1 MKKNLYNLFHLHFF
15 SYLCSGLINHQMNLI
30 MKRIIT
36 LIVLAVAMTVTVQAQ
51 GFKFGVKGGL
61 NITKVTFSKDIVS
74 SDNKTGFFIGP
85 SVKLSLPMGF
95 GADIA
100 ALYDERSADLTV
112 GLSSVPTGNE
122 TTEVKQKSLQI
133 PVNFRYNI
141 GLGSM
146 AAVYLAAGPQFGFPV
161 GDKVYNTEVGE
172 YRLKDANLS
181 INFGAG
187 LTLMGHLE
195 VGFTYNLAAGTSGEF
210 KDWNDVDTHN
220 NAWQISAAYYF

>member
-1 MKKNLYNLFHLHFF
+1 MKKVIALV
-15 SYLCSGLINHQMNLI
+15 
-30 MKRIIT
+30 
-36 LIVLAVAMTVTVQAQ
+36 VLAAAMTLTAQAQ
-51 GFKFGVKGGL
+51 GIKFGVKGGL

-74 SDNKTGFFIGP
+74 SDNKTGFFVGP
-85 SVKLSLPMGF
+85 SLKLSLPMGF

-100 ALYDERSADLTV
+100 ALYDERSADVTGV
-112 GLSSVPTGNE
+112 SGNAGATSSTASNE
-122 TTEVKQKSLQI
+122 TIKQKSLQI

-141 GLGSM
+141 GLGST
-146 AAVYLAAGPQFGFPV
+146 AAVYLALGPQFGFPV
-161 GDKVYNTEVGE
+161 ADKVYDTKFGE

>member
-1 MKKNLYNLFHLHFF
+1 MKKVIALV
-15 SYLCSGLINHQMNLI
+15 
-30 MKRIIT
+30 
-36 LIVLAVAMTVTVQAQ
+36 VLAAAMTLTAQAQ
-51 GFKFGVKGGL
+51 GIKFGVKGGL
-61 NITKVTFSKDIVS
+61 NITKMTFSKDIVS
-74 SDNKTGFFIGP
+74 SDNKTGFFVGP
-85 SVKLSLPMGF
+85 SLKLSLPLGF

-100 ALYDERSADLTV
+100 ALYDERSADVTSYIV
-112 GLSSVPTGNE
+112 STASTE
-122 TTEVKQKSLQI
+122 TIKQKSIQI
-133 PVNFRYNI
+133 PLNLRYNI

-161 GDKVYNTEVGE
+161 SDKVYDTKFGE

-195 VGFTYNLAAGTSGEF
+195 LGVTYNLAAGKSGEF